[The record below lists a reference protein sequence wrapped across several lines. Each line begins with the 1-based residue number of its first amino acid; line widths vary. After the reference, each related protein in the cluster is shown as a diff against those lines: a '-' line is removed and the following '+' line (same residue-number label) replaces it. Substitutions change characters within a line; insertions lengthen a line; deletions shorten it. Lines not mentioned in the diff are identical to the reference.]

1 MKTSD
6 SFIFGGRMECVNP
19 NVRMSSFFFFF
30 FSSFFSSFKIG
41 NLFGVKGPI
50 PGGLRSHVVYKFT
63 CAGCNACYVC
73 KTTRHFS
80 TRVREHLV
88 VDKASHFSNIFRIL
102 NVVAHCV
109 RQTAFIF

>member
-41 NLFGVKGPI
+41 NLFGVKDPI
-50 PGGLRSHVVYKFT
+50 PSGLCSGVVYKFT
-63 CAGCNACYVC
+63 CERSPPGIGSFTPKRLPISKEE
-73 KTTRHFS
+73 KTNLMS
-80 TRVREHLV
+80 KSL
-88 VDKASHFSNIFRIL
+88 
-102 NVVAHCV
+102 
-109 RQTAFIF
+109 Q